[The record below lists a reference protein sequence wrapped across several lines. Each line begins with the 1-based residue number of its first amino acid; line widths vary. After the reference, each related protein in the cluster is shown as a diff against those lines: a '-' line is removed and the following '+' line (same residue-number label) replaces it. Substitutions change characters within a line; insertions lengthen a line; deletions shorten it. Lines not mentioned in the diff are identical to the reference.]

1 MNFKSKL
8 AQQLFEMADPLAY
21 GDAASCA
28 DIDARDIHD
37 APQGVMVRAAWALDG
52 YSHIHD
58 VLSDAIEH
66 PLSTHD
72 DGLALLPIDKD
83 DYQELIE
90 TLAMLAGMNPPA
102 R

>member
-8 AQQLFEMADPLAY
+8 AQQLIDGADADIWY
-21 GDAASCA
+21 DAAEHGDGDAEYT
-28 DIDARDIHD
+28 IDTTQD
-37 APQGVMVRAAWALDG
+37 AMVRAAKVLDG

-58 VLSDAIEH
+58 VLSDAIEN
-66 PLSTHD
+66 PVSTHD
-72 DGLALLPIDKD
+72 GRLALLPIDKD
-83 DYQELIE
+83 DYQGLIE